1 MAMAAR
7 LPVGVQGEGQAG
19 PLDAKACMDK
29 AMKELGLEGLQ
40 NLLKMFLQRT
50 KEGEECSICLNA
62 GVRRPTHGPHQ
73 HNL

>member
-1 MAMAAR
+1 
-7 LPVGVQGEGQAG
+7 
-19 PLDAKACMDK
+19 
-29 AMKELGLEGLQ
+29 MKELGLEGLQ

-73 HNL
+73 HNP